1 MAGQPII
8 RGHLKTLEDV
18 GEEAIINMVLEGET
32 VRSIIQTLGVGM
44 RGWYKWMDLEE
55 GRRDRFDLARQMR
68 AEALD
73 QEGLDLVDNCDPD
86 RDEIQL
92 TKLRVEQRRHIAS
105 VIDRSR
111 REKPETQVNLS
122 IGSLHLSALKEN
134 MQAERLL
141 PDHKEEDVV
150 EGEYEVVEDD

>member
-92 TKLRVEQRRHIAS
+92 TKLRWSNADTSPVSSTGAGG
-105 VIDRSR
+105 RSR
-111 REKPETQVNLS
+111 RPRST
-122 IGSLHLSALKEN
+122 
-134 MQAERLL
+134 
-141 PDHKEEDVV
+141 
-150 EGEYEVVEDD
+150 